1 MKLKFKYSNTRKHKM
16 TNIVKDIIEQEVT
29 VDDWVAYIRPYY
41 HNLAVGRIVK
51 FTPKMVRVLHNG
63 KSKAS
68 DDLGDLVR
76 LTDVV
81 KIDSE
86 QIVVLRLSGKM

>member
-1 MKLKFKYSNTRKHKM
+1 MRTKM

-63 KSKAS
+63 KEKAS
-68 DDLGDLVR
+68 NDIGDLVK

-81 KIDSE
+81 KIDTE

>member
-1 MKLKFKYSNTRKHKM
+1 M
-16 TNIVKDIIEQEVT
+16 TNAVKDIIDQEVT
-29 VDDWVAYIRPYY
+29 IDDWVAYIRPYY

-63 KSKAS
+63 KSKAGG
-68 DDLGDLVR
+68 DIGDLVK

-86 QIVVLRLSGKM
+86 QIIVLRLSGKM

>member
-1 MKLKFKYSNTRKHKM
+1 M
-16 TNIVKDIIEQEVT
+16 TNVVKDIIEQEVT
-29 VDDWVAYIRPYY
+29 VDDWVAYIRPYH

-68 DDLGDLVR
+68 NDIGDLVKI
-76 LTDVV
+76 TDVV
-81 KIDSE
+81 KIDTE
-86 QIVVLRLSGKM
+86 QIIVLRLAGKM

>member
-1 MKLKFKYSNTRKHKM
+1 M
-16 TNIVKDIIEQEVT
+16 TNAVKDIIDQEVT
-29 VDDWVAYIRPYY
+29 IDDWVAYIRPYY

-63 KSKAS
+63 KNKGGGT
-68 DDLGDLVR
+68 DIGDLVK

-86 QIVVLRLSGKM
+86 QIIVLRLSGKM